1 MKSTA
6 PTTCYFLAT
15 VLVTFDMKGELVQQ
29 HKNFVFETRNMKV
42 TAHHLAKTNAAVA
55 QQLFQEHGITQ
66 EQISDMVI
74 LNISALG
81 RMTEQEF
88 RPHAGNAKSTQH

>member
-1 MKSTA
+1 MKSTQ

-15 VLVTFDMKGELVQQ
+15 VLVTFELKGELVQQ

-42 TAHHLAKTNAAVA
+42 TAHHLSKTNAAVA
-55 QQLFQEHGITQ
+55 QQLFQEHGITH
-66 EQISDMVI
+66 EQINDMVI

-88 RPHAGNAKSTQH
+88 RPDTKAKNKTTH